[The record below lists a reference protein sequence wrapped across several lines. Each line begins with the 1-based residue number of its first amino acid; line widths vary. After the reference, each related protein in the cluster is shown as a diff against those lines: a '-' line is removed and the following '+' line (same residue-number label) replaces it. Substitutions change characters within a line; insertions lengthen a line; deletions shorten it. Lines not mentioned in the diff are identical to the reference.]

1 MTKNQ
6 KDNNDKISDEMMIS
20 DEIYMTSGVHIGTRQ
35 KTADMKDYIYK
46 VRNDG
51 LYIIDINKTDKKINI
66 ASKFISKFDP
76 KNLSSLYLFILFRIL
91 VDQFGFFVSK
101 FISKFDPEN
110 ILVVSVRQ
118 YGQKPIRKLSEYTG
132 IKVLDGRFRPG
143 TLTNPSAKGFI
154 EPELLIVTDPLADS
168 QALNEARNI
177 GIPVVGLCDTNN
189 ELKYL
194 DIVIPTNN
202 KGRRALALVYW
213 LLARAI
219 LKEKGKIKSYE
230 NFKPTVEDF
239 EAEI

>member
-76 KNLSSLYLFILFRIL
+76 
-91 VDQFGFFVSK
+91 
-101 FISKFDPEN
+101 EN
-110 ILVVSVRQ
+110 VLVVSVRQ

-189 ELKYL
+189 ELKYI

>member
-1 MTKNQ
+1 MTKDLQ
-6 KDNNDKISDEMMIS
+6 KESEKKSEEMMIS

-35 KTADMKDYIYK
+35 KTADMKEYIYK

-66 ASKFISKFDP
+66 A
-76 KNLSSLYLFILFRIL
+76 
-91 VDQFGFFVSK
+91 SK

-168 QALNEARNI
+168 QALDEARNI

-189 ELKYL
+189 ELKYI
-194 DIVIPTNN
+194 DIAIPTNN

-213 LLARAI
+213 LLSRAI

-230 NFKPTVEDF
+230 NFKQTVEDF

>member
-1 MTKNQ
+1 MTKDLQ
-6 KDNNDKISDEMMIS
+6 EDNKKISEDMMIS
-20 DEIYMTSGVHIGTRQ
+20 DEVYMTSGVHIGTRQ
-35 KTADMKDYIYK
+35 KTADMKEHIYK

-51 LYIIDINKTDKKINI
+51 LYIIDINKTDQKINI
-66 ASKFISKFDP
+66 AAKFISKF
-76 KNLSSLYLFILFRIL
+76 N
-91 VDQFGFFVSK
+91 
-101 FISKFDPEN
+101 PEN

-118 YGQKPIRKLSEYTG
+118 YGQKSIRKLSEYTG

-168 QALNEARNI
+168 QALDEARNI

-189 ELKYL
+189 ELKYI

-213 LLARAI
+213 LLSRAI
-219 LKEKGKIKSYE
+219 LKENGKIKSYE